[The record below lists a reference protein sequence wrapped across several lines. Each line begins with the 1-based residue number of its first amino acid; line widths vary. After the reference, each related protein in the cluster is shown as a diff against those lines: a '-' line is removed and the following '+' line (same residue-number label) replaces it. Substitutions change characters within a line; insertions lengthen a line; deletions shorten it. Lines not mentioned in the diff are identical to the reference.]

1 MTLNPKIRLLK
12 GAKKIIGM
20 RNNMAY
26 FCLPNNRNYGY
37 KCLPTQITVSKYG
50 ISRLKNCRDF

>member
-20 RNNMAY
+20 RNNM
-26 FCLPNNRNYGY
+26 NNNDNP
-37 KCLPTQITVSKYG
+37 KNFSK
-50 ISRLKNCRDF
+50 IL